1 MNFISVLAS
10 KAREDMRLR
19 ITLINGETIEGDVI
33 DINDEGVLVINNDV
47 LSGISFKMVGVWQ
60 LGLKYTNKPD
70 DPLTPKAAP
79 IYAENEE
86 NDSCLPE
93 GLHESLNEGL
103 NEGLPE
109 SLNEGLIEGLIEG
122 LPEGL
127 IEGLPEGLHEDD
139 VEVFLAGFSPYNA
152 VLSDIEPNKHV
163 PTPPDFLHKEGK
175 DTDRNMWD
183 SILSRYQ
190 NAEVNNNPENLELL
204 SEEMIFLGGRYP
216 GSGVFYYNAACFKLK
231 CYNYPDAGQLFERA
245 FKLDKKSE
253 YIYNAAFAYLHE
265 ENKPKALVSLGIYF
279 CIENPLSDIKM
290 WYKFCDIVKETGDYY
305 VFKNVLHEVFIKF
318 CSPDEE
324 SADLLKLLLQS
335 VVYVFKDVNLLQEKL
350 IPLLRLIKNN
360 NWDPGCEQVKLYMDL
375 FDEFTDVPGF
385 CKLNDSFD
393 RMALL
398 LNCEDWKCGPGFG
411 PELVN
416 SGDGVGDGCANPQNL
431 EPPLEMYV
439 SPSGLLVP
447 GFMSPESPGFASKG
461 SFEFA
466 NRGGPEG
473 SNEESPEF
481 SGKDE
486 DGISLSEHYST
497 GLKSGDIYRTI
508 PPGRYGF
515 LRDGDGR
522 EYHFKY
528 EDVLGNAGYIDSATE
543 DNQFPVLFK
552 SRASNL
558 EDVATPNTAYIVFST
573 ELLDNIISLARQFAR
588 EKDYPHAI
596 LELKTV
602 LDYDPDNFEAGN
614 LNERWEKLY
623 EEKYMTNLDK
633 NKINFEPKNEAEWRH
648 KADLMLKLGMCEEA
662 LDAFN
667 HAKSG
672 MSSSLYGQGIAYLK
686 TGSYAEAVECFKK
699 VLVKNPLYYHA
710 SYARGVAYQRQG
722 MYESALEDFN
732 EVVRLRPDYQ
742 DAWKQ
747 KAFVLDQ
754 LEKFEESIEAYDM
767 SLALVPTDWTAL
779 SRMSSVL
786 TKQNRLSEAM
796 ECVEEA
802 LSHVPDNP
810 DSLFAKGYIFQKEG
824 KLDNALEWIDKSLEY
839 NPGNVKGL
847 TKKAYILAKLG
858 DHDAAVNAIEKAI
871 HLNMNNP
878 KTWYYRGVI
887 FHYSGDHEK
896 AISSYLCSLELNPG
910 VKRVISCKERA
921 EKDLAL
927 SLKLVQEA
935 NEEKAVPLNS
945 GPELDELVS
954 QFNKIHSHSS

>member
-1 MNFISVLAS
+1 MNFISVLTS
-10 KAREDMRLR
+10 KAREDMHLR

-33 DINDEGVLVINNDV
+33 DINNEGVLVINNNV
-47 LSGISFKMVGVWQ
+47 LSGISFKMIGVWQ
-60 LGLKYTNKPD
+60 LGLKNTNKPT
-70 DPLTPKAAP
+70 DPLTPKVAP
-79 IYAENEE
+79 IYAEKEE
-86 NDSCLPE
+86 NDSCLSE
-93 GLHESLNEGL
+93 GLHEDLHENLHES
-103 NEGLPE
+103 LPE
-109 SLNEGLIEGLIEG
+109 D
-122 LPEGL
+122 LPEDL
-127 IEGLPEGLHEDD
+127 LEDD
-139 VEVFLAGFSPYNA
+139 VEVFLAGFSPRNA

-163 PTPPDFLHKEGK
+163 PTPPDFLHKEEK
-175 DTDRNMWD
+175 DSDRNMWD
-183 SILSRYQ
+183 SILSHYQ
-190 NAEVNNNPENLELL
+190 NAEVNNNPENMEFL
-204 SEEMIFLGGRYP
+204 SEEMIFLGSKYP

-231 CYNYPDAGQLFERA
+231 CCNYPDAGQLFERA

-253 YIYNAAFAYLHE
+253 SLYNAAFAYLHE

-305 VFKNVLHEVFIKF
+305 VFKNVLHEVSIKF
-318 CSPDEE
+318 CSPEEE

-335 VVYVFKDVNLLQEKL
+335 VVYVFKDVNILQEKL
-350 IPLLRLIKNN
+350 IPLLRLVKNN
-360 NWDPGCEQVKLYMDL
+360 NWDPGCEQVKLYIDL
-375 FDEFTDVPGF
+375 FDELTDVPGL
-385 CKLNDSFD
+385 CKVNDSFD
-393 RMALL
+393 RMALF
-398 LNCEDWKCGPGFG
+398 LNCEEGGCGSVFG
-411 PELVN
+411 PELN
-416 SGDGVGDGCANPQNL
+416 AGDGMGNGCANPENL

-439 SPSGLLVP
+439 SPAGLRVP
-447 GFMSPESPGFASKG
+447 GFMTPDNPEFAIKG

-466 NRGGPEG
+466 NKGSPEG
-473 SNEESPEF
+473 SNEEGTECP
-481 SGKDE
+481 GKDE

-497 GLKSGDIYRTI
+497 GLKCGHIYRTI

-552 SRASNL
+552 SRASTL
-558 EDVATPNTAYIVFST
+558 EDVATPNTAYIVFSP
-573 ELLDNIISLARQFAR
+573 ELLDNIISLARQFSR

-614 LNERWEKLY
+614 LKERWEKLY

-667 HAKSG
+667 HARSG

-686 TGSYAEAVECFKK
+686 TGSYAESVECFKK
-699 VLVKNPLYYHA
+699 VLVKNPLHYHA
-710 SYARGVAYQRQG
+710 SYARGLAYQRQG

-732 EVVRLRPDYQ
+732 EVIRLRPDYQ

-754 LEKFEESIEAYDM
+754 LEKFEESIGAYDM

-802 LSHVPDNP
+802 LRHVPDNP

-824 KLDNALEWIDKSLEY
+824 KLDNALEWIEKSLEY
-839 NPGNVKGL
+839 NPGNVKAL

-858 DHDAAVNAIEKAI
+858 SHDAAVDAIEKAI

-887 FHYSGDHEK
+887 FHYSGDYEK
-896 AISSYLCSLELNPG
+896 AVSSYLCSLELKPG

-935 NEEKAVPLNS
+935 NEEKASPLNS
-945 GPELDELVS
+945 SPELDEIVS